1 MRNCSWYFLLIV
13 SFMIS
18 CAQKQPSADAIIAKS
33 IEAHGGMENYQQLKH
48 LDLLKDI
55 KRYDSTE
62 ALTLHRIERQHFS
75 FVAPRQSSI
84 QFKEGEDTILYE
96 EKEKVVIRKYND
108 SLVHDTQKLSA
119 AKSALDGARFVL
131 FQPFL
136 LEDGMASKAY
146 AGMSALEG
154 DVVHVVAIKFANS
167 EDEWEFYFAESNYL
181 LRGYRVYHN
190 QRYSLIINETTQAHE
205 GLILV
210 KDRSSYFTD
219 SSGRSRILTA
229 RYAYQMLPSD

>member
-84 QFKEGEDTILYE
+84 QFKEGEDTILMKKRKRSLSE
-96 EKEKVVIRKYND
+96 SIMTLSFMIRKSYPQ
-108 SLVHDTQKLSA
+108 QKALLM
-119 AKSALDGARFVL
+119 ALDLCSSNLFCSRMVWPARPMQECL
-131 FQPFL
+131 
-136 LEDGMASKAY
+136 
-146 AGMSALEG
+146 
-154 DVVHVVAIKFANS
+154 H
-167 EDEWEFYFAESNYL
+167 
-181 LRGYRVYHN
+181 
-190 QRYSLIINETTQAHE
+190 
-205 GLILV
+205 
-210 KDRSSYFTD
+210 
-219 SSGRSRILTA
+219 
-229 RYAYQMLPSD
+229 